1 MSYTEL
7 TSENFVAEV
16 NAEAGLVLVDFWA
29 PWCNPCRMLAP
40 VIEELADELDGEV
53 KVCKLD
59 CDEAGDVAMMM
70 GIMSIPCVV
79 LFKDGKEADRLV
91 GLHTKEEIID
101 FISKNK

>member
-1 MSYTEL
+1 MSYIEL
-7 TSENFVAEV
+7 TSENFTAEV
-16 NAEAGLVLVDFWA
+16 TAEKGLVLVDFWA

-59 CDEAGDVAMMM
+59 CDEAGDIAMMM

-91 GLHTKEEIID
+91 GLHTKEEITE
-101 FISKNK
+101 FISNNK

>member
-1 MSYTEL
+1 MSYIEL
-7 TSENFVAEV
+7 TSENFASEV
-16 NAEAGLVLVDFWA
+16 TSQTGLVLVDFWA

-53 KVCKLD
+53 KVCKLN
-59 CDEAGDVAMMM
+59 CDEAGDIAMMM

-91 GLHTKEEIID
+91 GLHTKEEITE
-101 FISKNK
+101 FISNNK

>member
-7 TSENFVAEV
+7 TSENFASEVTAES
-16 NAEAGLVLVDFWA
+16 GLVLVDFWA

-59 CDEAGDVAMMM
+59 CDEAGDIAMMM

-79 LFKDGKEADRLV
+79 LFKDGKEVDRLV
-91 GLHTKEEIID
+91 GLHTKEEITE
-101 FISKNK
+101 FISANK

>member
-7 TSENFVAEV
+7 TSENFASEV
-16 NAEAGLVLVDFWA
+16 TAEAGLVLVDFWA

-59 CDEAGDVAMMM
+59 CDEAGDIAMMM

-79 LFKDGKEADRLV
+79 IFKDGKEADRIV
-91 GLHTKEEIID
+91 GLHTKEEITD

>member
-7 TSENFVAEV
+7 TSENFAAEV
-16 NAEAGLVLVDFWA
+16 TAEDGFVLVDFWA

-59 CDEAGDVAMMM
+59 CDEAGDIAMMM
-70 GIMSIPCVV
+70 GIMSIPCIV

-91 GLHTKEEIID
+91 GLHSKEEITE

>member
-7 TSENFVAEV
+7 TSENFASEV
-16 NAEAGLVLVDFWA
+16 TAEAGLVLVDFWA

-59 CDEAGDVAMMM
+59 CDEAGDIAMMM

-79 LFKDGKEADRLV
+79 LFKDGKEADRIV
-91 GLHTKEEIID
+91 GLHTKEEITD

>member
-1 MSYTEL
+1 MSYIEL
-7 TSENFVAEV
+7 TSENFAAEV
-16 NAEAGLVLVDFWA
+16 TAEKGLVLVDFWA

-59 CDEAGDVAMMM
+59 CDEAGDIAMMM
-70 GIMSIPCVV
+70 GIMSIPCIV

-91 GLHTKEEIID
+91 GLHSKEEITE